1 MAAALETLR
10 AASAANPDSDGF
22 AQGQLTNE
30 MYRRTAELKAS
41 VSAAFLR
48 LLCRAG
54 SAWPVQYALAASQR
68 PTAACCANS
77 PLSTSHS
84 VG

>member
-1 MAAALETLR
+1 MLPFQVYLSLGPEAEREIAKMAVALEALR

-48 LLCRAG
+48 LL
-54 SAWPVQYALAASQR
+54 
-68 PTAACCANS
+68 
-77 PLSTSHS
+77 
-84 VG
+84 